1 MSTEILELK
10 ASLYDKQQ
18 EIQSISEAAGNYN
31 KFALDVA
38 TALGL
43 EHNES
48 LSLESILQSVKELVE
63 SKSCSLESNDE
74 ASGD

>member
-48 LSLESILQSVKELVE
+48 LSLESILKSVKDLVE
-63 SKSCSLESNDE
+63 SKRCSLEYNDE